1 MGVNKVEVN
10 GSTIL
15 DLTGDNV
22 TPEALLVGV
31 IAHNAAGERIVGTLD
46 LSTKQDVLLTSG
58 AAVGNLI
65 KVAAVDENGKPT
77 AWAVAE
83 AGTDYAGTTH
93 ASTSV
98 YGIVKL
104 SNSVTSTSASL
115 AATPRAVRNALV
127 QAKEYTDTAIA
138 VAIQSAY

>member
-31 IAHNAAGERIVGTLD
+31 IAHDAAGERIVGTLD

-115 AATPRAVRNALV
+115 AATPRAVRNALA

>member
-22 TPEALLVGV
+22 TPQTLLVGV
-31 IAHNAAGERIVGTLD
+31 IAHDAAGERIVGTLD
-46 LSTKQDVLLTSG
+46 LSAKQDVLLTSG

-83 AGTDYAGTTH
+83 AGTDYAGTAH

-104 SNSVTSTSASL
+104 SNSVTSSSKTL
-115 AATPRAVRNALV
+115 GATPNAVKTALA
-127 QAKEYTDTAIA
+127 QAKAYTDSAIA

>member
-22 TPEALLVGV
+22 TPQTLLVGAV
-31 IAHNAAGERIVGTLD
+31 AHNAAGEQIAGAVD

-58 AAVGNLI
+58 AAVGSLI
-65 KVAAVDENGKPT
+65 KVAADENGKPT
-77 AWAVAE
+77 AWAIAE

-104 SNSVTSTSASL
+104 SNSVSSTSASL
-115 AATPRAVRNALV
+115 AATPRAVRNALA

>member
-22 TPEALLVGV
+22 TPQTLLVGV
-31 IAHNAAGERIVGTLD
+31 IAHDAAGERIVGTLD
-46 LSTKQDVLLTSG
+46 LSAKQDVLLTSG

-104 SNSVTSTSASL
+104 SNSVTSSSKTL
-115 AATPRAVRNALV
+115 GATPNAVKTALA
-127 QAKEYTDTAIA
+127 QAKAYTDSAIA

>member
-22 TPEALLVGV
+22 TPQTLLVGV
-31 IAHNAAGERIVGTLD
+31 IAHDAAGERIVGTLD
-46 LSTKQDVLLTSG
+46 LSAKQDVLLTSG

-83 AGTDYAGTTH
+83 AGTQAPHMRPPPCT
-93 ASTSV
+93 
-98 YGIVKL
+98 
-104 SNSVTSTSASL
+104 
-115 AATPRAVRNALV
+115 AL
-127 QAKEYTDTAIA
+127 
-138 VAIQSAY
+138 

>member
-31 IAHNAAGERIVGTLD
+31 IAHDAAGERIVGTLD

-104 SNSVTSTSASL
+104 SNSVSSTSASL
-115 AATPRAVRNALV
+115 AATPRAVRNALA

>member
-31 IAHNAAGERIVGTLD
+31 IAHDAAGERIVGTLD

-98 YGIVKL
+98 YGIVRL
-104 SNSVTSTSASL
+104 SNSTTSSSKTL
-115 AATPRAVRNALV
+115 AATPYAVRAALNS
-127 QAKEYTDTAIA
+127 AKAYTDSAIA

>member
-22 TPEALLVGV
+22 TPQTLLVGAV
-31 IAHNAAGERIVGTLD
+31 AHNAAGEQIAGAVD

-58 AAVGNLI
+58 AAVGSLI
-65 KVAAVDENGKPT
+65 KVAAVDANGKPT
-77 AWAVAE
+77 AWAIAE

-98 YGIVKL
+98 YGITKL
-104 SNSVTSTSASL
+104 STSVTSASKTT
-115 AATPRAVRNALV
+115 AATPYSVKSAL
-127 QAKEYTDTAIA
+127 AKAKQYCDDAIIG
-138 VAIQSAY
+138 AINSSY

>member
-22 TPEALLVGV
+22 TPQTLLVGV
-31 IAHNAAGERIVGTLD
+31 IAHDAAGERIVGTLD

-104 SNSVTSTSASL
+104 SNSVTSSSKTL
-115 AATPRAVRNALV
+115 GATPNAVKTALA
-127 QAKEYTDTAIA
+127 QAKAYTDSAIA

>member
-22 TPEALLVGV
+22 TPQTLLVGA
-31 IAHNAAGERIVGTLD
+31 IAHNVAGEQIAGAVD

-58 AAVGNLI
+58 AAVGSLI

-83 AGTDYAGTTH
+83 AGTDYADTTH

-98 YGIVKL
+98 YGIVRL
-104 SNSVTSTSASL
+104 SNSVSSTSASL
-115 AATPRAVRNALV
+115 AATARAVRNALT

-138 VAIQSAY
+138 VAIQSAS

>member
-15 DLTGDNV
+15 DLTEDNV
-22 TPEALLVGV
+22 TPQTLLVGV
-31 IAHNAAGERIVGTLD
+31 IAHDAAGERLD

-58 AAVGNLI
+58 AAVGSLI
-65 KVAAVDENGKPT
+65 KVAAVDANGKPT

-104 SNSVTSTSASL
+104 SNSVSSTSASL
-115 AATPRAVRNALV
+115 AATPRAVRNALA